1 MKLMIFIEAEGRTC
15 MCVYNMSER
24 CVCTSQCARGGTELN
39 GTSPSRAAGT
49 AQEVGC
55 LFALVHI

>member
-1 MKLMIFIEAEGRTC
+1 MLMIFIVAEGRTG
-15 MCVYNMSER
+15 MHVYIMLDRCVY
-24 CVCTSQCARGGTELN
+24 TSQCAREGTELN
-39 GTSPSRAAGT
+39 STSSLAAGT

>member
-1 MKLMIFIEAEGRTC
+1 MKLMIFIVAEGRTC
-15 MCVYNMSER
+15 MYVHNMLER

-39 GTSPSRAAGT
+39 SASPSLAAGT